1 MVKVS
6 IIISVY
12 NAEKYLKECLD
23 SAVNQTL
30 EDIEIICVNDGS
42 TDDSLNI
49 LKSYAE
55 KDSRVKVFTQPNK
68 GQGAALNTA
77 LDNVRGEYV
86 LNIDCDD
93 WIELDACEFLYN
105 KSKELNLDLLFYCGV
120 VYNEH
125 DGEYFAKPYY
135 NFPKFDSSLENRVF
149 TFKDIDYYF
158 DICVTNWTKF
168 YRADFLKEHD
178 FKFKDCYFQDNIFHW
193 DVLLNAKRISFSKR
207 QLIYHRIR
215 DGQISFNY
223 NENYFDHI
231 VMSDYLVDVFKKNN
245 RFEEYK
251 NKVINWKIIQVRH
264 PYFHFDEPLRRR
276 YWVMARENLLKFKE
290 EFDIEALDYSAKVFY
305 MNMIQSKTFE
315 EFEISIK
322 ADNLE
327 NENKKLKKEIADLS
341 NENKKLKK
349 ENAKLR
355 NKNKKIKKSY
365 DDIKNSRSW
374 KLTNPLRRIK
384 KLISK

>member
-105 KSKELNLDLLFYCGV
+105 KSKELNLDLLFNCGV

-125 DGEYFAKPYY
+125 DGEYFAIPYY

-231 VMSDYLVDVFKKNN
+231 VMSDYIVEVFKKNN

-251 NKVINWKIIQVRH
+251 ANFYKHK
-264 PYFHFDEPLRRR
+264 DD
-276 YWVMARENLLKFKE
+276 
-290 EFDIEALDYSAKVFY
+290 DIHNDISIEVLSTVLHY
-305 MNMIQSKTFE
+305 IQSIKDIDIYNI
-315 EFEISIK
+315 EILRDI
-322 ADNLE
+322 
-327 NENKKLKKEIADLS
+327 NKKLETINNLKDINVGYFFLLENLYFDMKDLLNDLMLYKVNVEEYREEID
-341 NENKKLKK
+341 N
-349 ENAKLR
+349 
-355 NKNKKIKKSY
+355 I
-365 DDIKNSRSW
+365 I
-374 KLTNPLRRIK
+374 T
-384 KLISK
+384 

>member
-125 DGEYFAKPYY
+125 DGEY
-135 NFPKFDSSLENRVF
+135 
-149 TFKDIDYYF
+149 
-158 DICVTNWTKF
+158 
-168 YRADFLKEHD
+168 
-178 FKFKDCYFQDNIFHW
+178 
-193 DVLLNAKRISFSKR
+193 
-207 QLIYHRIR
+207 
-215 DGQISFNY
+215 
-223 NENYFDHI
+223 
-231 VMSDYLVDVFKKNN
+231 
-245 RFEEYK
+245 
-251 NKVINWKIIQVRH
+251 
-264 PYFHFDEPLRRR
+264 
-276 YWVMARENLLKFKE
+276 
-290 EFDIEALDYSAKVFY
+290 
-305 MNMIQSKTFE
+305 
-315 EFEISIK
+315 
-322 ADNLE
+322 
-327 NENKKLKKEIADLS
+327 
-341 NENKKLKK
+341 
-349 ENAKLR
+349 
-355 NKNKKIKKSY
+355 
-365 DDIKNSRSW
+365 
-374 KLTNPLRRIK
+374 
-384 KLISK
+384 